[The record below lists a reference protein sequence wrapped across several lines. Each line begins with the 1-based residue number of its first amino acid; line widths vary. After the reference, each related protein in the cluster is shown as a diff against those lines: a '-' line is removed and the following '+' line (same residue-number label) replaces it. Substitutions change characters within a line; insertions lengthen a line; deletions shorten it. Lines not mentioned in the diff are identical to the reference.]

1 MFVAKQLVA
10 YRLCHRLP
18 VSAPFSPALLRQGEA
33 RSGNSCSSG
42 QLTRELTPD
51 SLPFLIFLTEVE
63 LIYNIVFISAVQ
75 QSGSVIRILIHAFF
89 VLMFFPVMVYQ
100 DTVVLSSLQEGLV
113 VYPSYMYSLHLLTT
127 NSQSIPSLPTSS
139 LTATNAFSLSMIP
152 LLFCR

>member
-75 QSGSVIRILIHAFF
+75 QSGSVMHIWTFFFYILFHYG
-89 VLMFFPVMVYQ
+89 LLQ
-100 DTVVLSSLQEGLV
+100 DIEYSSLGNTEGPCCL
-113 VYPSYMYSLHLLTT
+113 
-127 NSQSIPSLPTSS
+127 SIPC
-139 LTATNAFSLSMIP
+139 IIIWI
-152 LLFCR
+152 